1 MGRDAAVAC
10 GLLREGGID
19 ASVAADFAALERAL
33 AGDPGFVVVT
43 EEALWDADLGGIAA
57 WVRAQPAWSDLPII
71 VLTRRGGGPER
82 NPQALNLSERLGNV
96 TFLERPFH
104 PTTFVSVARTAV
116 KARERQYDA
125 RARMEELHEGEQ
137 RLRTALRAGRLGSWV
152 LDVETGALDA
162 SPTCMALFGRDEGEP
177 MSRDTLLAIV
187 HADDRVRVREAMKQ
201 TIDSGVDY
209 AIEHRNVWPDGSVH
223 WAEFRA
229 RLVRDAGGMH
239 ARLVGVASDIT
250 DRKAAEETLRR
261 INETLE
267 ERVVARTREL
277 QTAHATVLGE
287 IEQRERAER
296 QLRQVQKM
304 ETIGQLTGGV
314 AHDFNNL
321 LMAVM
326 GNLDLLRK
334 RVADDERSV
343 RLIDGALQGAQRGA
357 TLTQRLLA
365 FAHRQDLKVEPGNL
379 ADLVRGMADLIERS
393 VGARVELRMQL
404 PPKLPLILLDT
415 NQIEL
420 AVLNLVVNAR
430 DAMLE
435 GGTLTIAVDAVETR
449 DDAELA
455 PGRYV
460 RLVVTDTGHGMDAE
474 TLRKATEPFFSTKEL
489 GKGTGLGL
497 SMIHGLA
504 VQMHGALRL
513 ASEVGRGT
521 RAEVWLPVTTSAAPA
536 GNPVTVPVV
545 KAAPRR
551 MTVLVV
557 DDDELIA
564 TSTAGMLEDLG
575 HGVLEAASGTDAL
588 DILRRGEVVDF
599 VVTDYSMPGMN
610 GLQFA
615 EVARRMRPD
624 LPILLVS
631 GYADLPRDSG
641 IDLPRIGKPYRQAE
655 LAAEIERILGMQEGV
670 PGQPVQART
679 MASAKSTP

>member
-1 MGRDAAVAC
+1 
-10 GLLREGGID
+10 
-19 ASVAADFAALERAL
+19 
-33 AGDPGFVVVT
+33 
-43 EEALWDADLGGIAA
+43 
-57 WVRAQPAWSDLPII
+57 
-71 VLTRRGGGPER
+71 
-82 NPQALNLSERLGNV
+82 
-96 TFLERPFH
+96 
-104 PTTFVSVARTAV
+104 
-116 KARERQYDA
+116 
-125 RARMEELHEGEQ
+125 
-137 RLRTALRAGRLGSWV
+137 
-152 LDVETGALDA
+152 
-162 SPTCMALFGRDEGEP
+162 
-177 MSRDTLLAIV
+177 
-187 HADDRVRVREAMKQ
+187 
-201 TIDSGVDY
+201 
-209 AIEHRNVWPDGSVH
+209 
-223 WAEFRA
+223 
-229 RLVRDAGGMH
+229 
-239 ARLVGVASDIT
+239 
-250 DRKAAEETLRR
+250 
-261 INETLE
+261 
-267 ERVVARTREL
+267 
-277 QTAHATVLGE
+277 
-287 IEQRERAER
+287 
-296 QLRQVQKM
+296 
-304 ETIGQLTGGV
+304 
-314 AHDFNNL
+314 
-321 LMAVM
+321 
-326 GNLDLLRK
+326 
-334 RVADDERSV
+334 
-343 RLIDGALQGAQRGA
+343 
-357 TLTQRLLA
+357 
-365 FAHRQDLKVEPGNL
+365 
-379 ADLVRGMADLIERS
+379 
-393 VGARVELRMQL
+393 
-404 PPKLPLILLDT
+404 
-415 NQIEL
+415 
-420 AVLNLVVNAR
+420 VLNLVVNAR
-430 DAMLE
+430 DAMPE

-655 LAAEIERILGMQEGV
+655 LAAEIERILGMQEAV
-670 PGQPVQART
+670 PGKPVQART